1 MILSVRTPH
10 TQGGTASLAPCVCH
24 HRKEHTINTTLKR
37 GLQMLGTVAILGTSA
52 CVVDPNFSG
61 VGYGS
66 YDGYDYDNSYT
77 TTTRVIGNGS
87 NFAMSTGFLV
97 GNYYYYDD
105 NYYPINYYTSG
116 GTRYYRPMF
125 DRPYRIHPDA
135 RYRNL
140 NRNQLDQWRRHQ
152 SIRYDPSY
160 RPHQWNN
167 HNRDRW
173 NNRDKDR
180 WNNDRWGNRD
190 QDRWGN
196 NRPVITR
203 PTPST
208 RPQGQVTRP
217 IPSTR
222 PQDQTTR
229 PTPSTRPQ
237 VRSPLTGNVIRPTPQ
252 QPRPNVTPNRPQTQ
266 VTRPQA
272 QQTRPSVPSVRPT
285 IGNTTR
291 PVVQNPRPRI
301 DARSAATQNSRSQM
315 QNQSRFGSMDNR
327 RLRER

>member
-1 MILSVRTPH
+1 M
-10 TQGGTASLAPCVCH
+10 
-24 HRKEHTINTTLKR
+24 NTTLKR

-160 RPHQWNN
+160 RPNQWNN

-237 VRSPLTGNVIRPTPQ
+237 VRPPLTGNVIRPTPQ

-291 PVVQNPRPRI
+291 PLVQNPRPRV